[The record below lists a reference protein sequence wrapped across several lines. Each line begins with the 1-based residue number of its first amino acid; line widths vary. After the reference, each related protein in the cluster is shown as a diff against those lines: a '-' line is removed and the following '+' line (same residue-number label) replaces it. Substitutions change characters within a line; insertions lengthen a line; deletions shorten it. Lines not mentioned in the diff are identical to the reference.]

1 MSSGIVGWL
10 VVIPMSIGLSW
21 LIWNIWNNN
30 RKLDSRLAAGDME
43 LLSSSSYKITEIVQA
58 PAGSRVEPSQNLVL
72 PQGASGYVQQ
82 RLPDGRIAMIPVASM
97 PPTIKSVHSTT
108 HTSQQP
114 PKM

>member
-21 LIWNIWNNN
+21 LIWNIWDNN
-30 RKLDSRLAAGDME
+30 RKLDSRLASGDVE

-58 PAGSRVEPSQNLVL
+58 FVGSRIEASTSPVL
-72 PQGASGYVQQ
+72 SPGVFGYIQQ
-82 RLPDGRIAMIPVASM
+82 TLPDGRIAMIPVTTVHQ
-97 PPTIKSVHSTT
+97 PIQSVHSTT

-114 PKM
+114 PEM

>member
-43 LLSSSSYKITEIVQA
+43 LLSSSSYLSLIHI
-58 PAGSRVEPSQNLVL
+58 
-72 PQGASGYVQQ
+72 
-82 RLPDGRIAMIPVASM
+82 
-97 PPTIKSVHSTT
+97 
-108 HTSQQP
+108 
-114 PKM
+114 